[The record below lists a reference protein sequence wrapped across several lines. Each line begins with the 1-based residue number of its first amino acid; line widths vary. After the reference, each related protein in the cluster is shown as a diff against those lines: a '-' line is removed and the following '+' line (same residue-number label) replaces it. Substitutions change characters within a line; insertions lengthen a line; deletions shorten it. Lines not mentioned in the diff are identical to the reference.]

1 MRPRH
6 ALLFAFVLTS
16 VALAGCA
23 SLPGTQPPSTTTT
36 TVAPSALSDST
47 AKEQALNAEETY
59 LSAHLQNA
67 SCLESWGTE
76 PTAVS
81 KQATV
86 MNRTTSGVVVD
97 VTHPYHY
104 ATTDGKHADVG
115 SDARYLVTLNDTTR
129 VSGDDIHPC

>member
-6 ALLFAFVLTS
+6 ALFVAVVLTS
-16 VALAGCA
+16 IALAGCA
-23 SLPGTQPPSTTTT
+23 SLPSNQPPSTTTT
-36 TVAPSALSDST
+36 VAPSDLSDST
-47 AKEQALNAEETY
+47 AKERALTAEGAY
-59 LSAHLQNA
+59 LSAHLRNA

-86 MNRTTSGVVVD
+86 INRTTSGVVVD

-104 ATTDGKHADVG
+104 ATTDGTHADVG
-115 SDARYLVTLNDTTR
+115 LDARYLVTTNGTTR